1 MSLLLNGSKTVTIAG
16 TEMQCIEIY
25 TGESYT
31 LPLAFVDNAGTPIN
45 CTVPNNWALSTSAK
59 FYTADTVT
67 YPVLTPDIV
76 VLGNLTLN
84 ATQPATGAGT
94 YSANLIAAFSNA
106 AAGTGYLYIPADLT
120 GGTGSPPTPVIV
132 PPAQNTTANTCVVV
146 VTLTVS
152 RQSIANASLADVNRE
167 PIGMIVRYQ

>member
-31 LPLAFVDNAGTPIN
+31 LPLAFVDNQGTAID
-45 CTVPNNWALSTSAK
+45 CTLPNNWALSTSAK
-59 FYTADTVT
+59 FYTAESITYADNGDT
-67 YPVLTPDIV
+67 IV
-76 VLGNLTLN
+76 MGNLTLN
-84 ATQPATGAGT
+84 ATQPGTGAGT
-94 YSANLIAAFSNA
+94 YSANLISAFSNA
-106 AAGTGYLYIPADLT
+106 SAGLGYLYIPADLT
-120 GGTGSPPTPVIV
+120 GGTGSPATPIIV
-132 PPAQNTTANTCVVV
+132 PPAQNTTANSTVVV

-152 RQSIANASLADVNRE
+152 RQSTANASLADVNKE